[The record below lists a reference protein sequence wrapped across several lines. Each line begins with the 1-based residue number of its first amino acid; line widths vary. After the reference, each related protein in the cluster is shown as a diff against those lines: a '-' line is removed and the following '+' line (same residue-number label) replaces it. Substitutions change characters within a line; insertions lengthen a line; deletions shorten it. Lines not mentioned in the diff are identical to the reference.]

1 MKETFSR
8 EFKNIFR
15 TQNIVAIAV
24 GSALF
29 GVLMIHGGI
38 PVYTNTKLTSAYI
51 IPVVVGAL
59 FGFVPAA
66 LVGFFGNLL
75 ADAIGGWGIWYD
87 WAIGNLV
94 AAAFIGSL
102 SFYGA
107 RIREGI
113 FKWKHAILYILVSSI
128 GNWLAFGLIT
138 PIFTQLFQGGEL
150 NLTLFQ
156 AQWAVL
162 SNIAVIVLVGT
173 PILFFLAR
181 HFAKQNNLVKEK

>member
-1 MKETFSR
+1 MKEKILQ
-8 EFKNIFR
+8 EFKGALN
-15 TQNIVAIAV
+15 TKNIVAIAI

-29 GVLMIHGGI
+29 GVLMIYGGI
-38 PVYTNTKLTSAYI
+38 PIYTNTKLTLAYV
-51 IPVVVGAL
+51 IPVVVGGL

-66 LVGFFGNLL
+66 LVGFFGNLV

-102 SFYGA
+102 RFYGVQ
-107 RIREGI
+107 IREGI
-113 FKWKHAILYILVSSI
+113 FTKKHAFIYTIVSSV

-138 PIFTQLFQGGEL
+138 PVFTQLFQGGEL
-150 NLTLFQ
+150 TLTLFQ

-162 SNIAVIVLVGT
+162 SNILVIIFAGV
-173 PILFFLAR
+173 PILFFLAK
-181 HFAKQNNLVKEK
+181 HFDKQNHLIKEK

>member
-1 MKETFSR
+1 MKENFSR
-8 EFKNIFR
+8 EFKNVFS
-15 TQNIVAIAV
+15 TKNIVAIAL
-24 GSALF
+24 GAALF
-29 GVLMIHGGI
+29 GVLMIYGGI

-51 IPVVVGAL
+51 VPVVVGGF

-66 LVGFFGNLL
+66 LVGFFGNLI

-102 SFYGA
+102 GFYGA

-113 FKWKHAILYILVSSI
+113 FTKKHAVIYVLVSSI
-128 GNWLAFGLIT
+128 GNWLAFGLVT

-156 AQWAVL
+156 AQFAVL
-162 SNIAVIVLVGT
+162 SNIAVIVFAGL
-173 PILFFLAR
+173 PILFFLAK
-181 HFAKQNNLVKEK
+181 HFAKKNHLVKEK